1 MANLSSADPV
11 YDEASPS
18 YDLDILSEV
27 HDHDHYQDAV
37 CEHHEVHAYVKDN
50 AVPVVQSNVS
60 SVPNDAYMMMLNDI
74 YEPSAKC
81 VSVTTLNNV
90 IDNSLTAE
98 LATYKEQVELY
109 ERWAK
114 FDLTKR
120 EQKIDEQLRIVITDC
135 NRKEESLKRELH
147 SIKLQL
153 TSTINHNKSMV
164 EEVTYVIDVELIPPH
179 NRNNREVHL
188 HYLKHLMESV
198 ETLHEIV
205 EEAKVER
212 PLDRSLASA
221 SLYTKHS
228 QELLEYV
235 IGTCPKDFNKKD
247 KNHAYTPFNKK
258 KQVTFEDQYV
268 TSNNITHQHV
278 EQRNIQKTNVP
289 VLPPRGVNRCTNVS
303 GSQPRSN
310 TKKNRISPA
319 KSVNKKKVEKHTRTR
334 KVLTSVGHQ
343 WRPTGRIFTLGEQC
357 PLTRLTKPK
366 VVSAKQTENQAITCA
381 NQQEPNQNWGSD
393 FPNSPSSSVF
403 KCRNS
408 GKKFI
413 GTVRFWNDH
422 FGGIMGY
429 GYYVIG
435 DSVIFREDMMKSSP
449 ICLLSKAS
457 KNKSWLWHRRLNHLD
472 FGNIND
478 LARKDLVRGHDVSMG
493 EVLLHALLNQNRSL
507 IHTRHIETPYE
518 LVHDKK
524 LDLTFF
530 RVFSTLCYL
539 TNDSEDLGKLQTHLI
554 LEYSLL
560 CTKPERPVSPTSAVP
575 VQVNSTGTPS
585 STTIDQD
592 ALSPTYHHHMGIVSF
607 RGINLLSLKHSSSRK
622 MEQGSPARDN
632 VIVEPKNFK
641 SAITKDCWFQAMQ
654 DEIHE
659 FDRLQVWE
667 LVPQP
672 DCVMIIALKWIYK
685 VKLDEY
691 GDVLKNKA
699 RLVGLRGYR
708 QRFGNGLR
716 VESFAPVTRIEAI
729 RIFIANAASKNI
741 TIYQIDVKTAFLNGE
756 LKEEVY
762 VSQPEGFVD
771 PEHPTHV
778 YHLKKALYGLKQ
790 APRAWYDTMSWFIL
804 DNKFS
809 KGAKFGMD
817 SCNPVDTPMVDRLKL
832 DEDPLGIPVDQ
843 TRFRSMVDSLM
854 YLTTS
859 RPDLVFDVCTCA
871 RYEALPTKKHLEA
884 LKRVFWYLKGTI
896 NWGLWYPKDTA
907 MALTAYADVDHAGV
921 LSAASYVP
929 IIGLSSELYVCPA
942 NIIYLHVC
950 PAVGSTCADTM
961 ADMNVPAND
970 APAEQAPAIAP
981 PTRTDDQIFSALR
994 HLLRFL
1000 LSTFSSFGTLCVL
1013 THLLGYTS
1021 ISWMRNGSIFT
1032 KMFSEM
1038 HLNIL
1043 QHDNN
1048 PFVAP
1053 PSIDTVIEYVNTL
1066 GYPCKTAGYDR
1077 PRHPVLQILWGIIH
1091 RSNIDYAER
1100 I

>member
-1 MANLSSADPV
+1 MHGVQVQLDMEELRTELGMQIQVKQNRLSATTATENGVALNEEQLLFLSGRQDNAVDEDVDEQLVHDLALNVDNVFQADDCDAFDSDVDKAPTAQTIFMANLSSANPI

-18 YDLDILSEV
+18 YDSDILSE
-27 HDHDHYQDAV
+27 
-37 CEHHEVHAYVKDN
+37 
-50 AVPVVQSNVS
+50 
-60 SVPNDAYMMMLNDI
+60 
-74 YEPSAKC
+74 
-81 VSVTTLNNV
+81 
-90 IDNSLTAE
+90 
-98 LATYKEQVELY
+98 EQVELY

-235 IGTCPKDFNKKD
+235 IGTCLKDFNKKD

-278 EQRNIQKTNVP
+278 EQRNIQNTNVP
-289 VLPPRGVNRCTNVS
+289 VLPSRGVNRCTNVS

-319 KSVNKKKVEKHTRTR
+319 KSVNKKKVEKHTRTIKQVWKPKQVR
-334 KVLTSVGHQ
+334 QVWKATGKVLTSVGHQ

-357 PLTRLTKPK
+357 PLTRLTKRK

-592 ALSPTYHHHMGIVSF
+592 ALSPS
-607 RGINLLSLKHSSSRK
+607 HSPSS
-622 MEQGSPARDN
+622 
-632 VIVEPKNFK
+632 
-641 SAITKDCWFQAMQ
+641 
-654 DEIHE
+654 
-659 FDRLQVWE
+659 
-667 LVPQP
+667 
-672 DCVMIIALKWIYK
+672 
-685 VKLDEY
+685 
-691 GDVLKNKA
+691 
-699 RLVGLRGYR
+699 
-708 QRFGNGLR
+708 
-716 VESFAPVTRIEAI
+716 
-729 RIFIANAASKNI
+729 
-741 TIYQIDVKTAFLNGE
+741 
-756 LKEEVY
+756 
-762 VSQPEGFVD
+762 
-771 PEHPTHV
+771 
-778 YHLKKALYGLKQ
+778 
-790 APRAWYDTMSWFIL
+790 
-804 DNKFS
+804 
-809 KGAKFGMD
+809 
-817 SCNPVDTPMVDRLKL
+817 
-832 DEDPLGIPVDQ
+832 
-843 TRFRSMVDSLM
+843 
-854 YLTTS
+854 
-859 RPDLVFDVCTCA
+859 
-871 RYEALPTKKHLEA
+871 
-884 LKRVFWYLKGTI
+884 
-896 NWGLWYPKDTA
+896 
-907 MALTAYADVDHAGV
+907 
-921 LSAASYVP
+921 
-929 IIGLSSELYVCPA
+929 
-942 NIIYLHVC
+942 
-950 PAVGSTCADTM
+950 
-961 ADMNVPAND
+961 
-970 APAEQAPAIAP
+970 
-981 PTRTDDQIFSALR
+981 
-994 HLLRFL
+994 
-1000 LSTFSSFGTLCVL
+1000 
-1013 THLLGYTS
+1013 
-1021 ISWMRNGSIFT
+1021 
-1032 KMFSEM
+1032 
-1038 HLNIL
+1038 
-1043 QHDNN
+1043 
-1048 PFVAP
+1048 
-1053 PSIDTVIEYVNTL
+1053 
-1066 GYPCKTAGYDR
+1066 
-1077 PRHPVLQILWGIIH
+1077 
-1091 RSNIDYAER
+1091 
-1100 I
+1100 